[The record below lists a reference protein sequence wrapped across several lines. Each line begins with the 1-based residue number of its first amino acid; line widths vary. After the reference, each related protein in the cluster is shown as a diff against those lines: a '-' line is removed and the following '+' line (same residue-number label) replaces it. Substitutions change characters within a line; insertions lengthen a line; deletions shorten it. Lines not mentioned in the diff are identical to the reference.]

1 MPERKFRWSGVVS
14 YSWRRRQYQTLSK
27 WGPWYVI
34 CPASQF
40 REGEV
45 GIFCLFLPRFNLNVC
60 NATKTP
66 SSKYAFVS
74 KQNNVFTSPKEPQH
88 ESALTKECG

>member
-1 MPERKFRWSGVVS
+1 MVSASEQDLGGQTARSRKRAFYILNLGGRGGGGVGG
-14 YSWRRRQYQTLSK
+14 RE
-27 WGPWYVI
+27 
-34 CPASQF
+34 
-40 REGEV
+40 REG